1 MESIKKGLR
10 LPLEYIKYFIKWL
23 ICATVLGLIC
33 GFVGVVFHKGLDT
46 VAELNGNYPWLLY
59 LLPVGGLVIALMY
72 FLSERFGK
80 LDTNHVVASA
90 QSGEKISI
98 IMMPLI
104 FVGTLIT
111 HLLGGSAGREGAA
124 LQLGGSAGYNLGKIF
139 RFKTNDLKII
149 VMAGMSAVF
158 SALFGTPVT
167 AAIFAVEVACVGAI
181 NVAAIV
187 PCFISALSAYGMA
200 VFFGLTPVSF
210 SVEIVNDFSYVL
222 LMKTV
227 LLAFLCGLVAIV
239 FCLAL
244 KKGHIQTK
252 KILPNPFL
260 RAIVGGL
267 VIILLTALVGN
278 RDYNGAGMSII
289 ERAMNGEA
297 RIEAFLLKMVFTVVT
312 VSTGFKGGEIVPTF
326 FVGSTFGC
334 VVGAILGLNPA
345 FGAAIGFVALFCGVV
360 NCPFA
365 SILLS
370 VEVFGGQGLI
380 FFAIACGVSF
390 FISGKYSLYSTQ
402 HFAFS
407 KINGIVDSK

>member
-1 MESIKKGLR
+1 MSF
-10 LPLEYIKYFIKWL
+10 EYIKYFIKWL
-23 ICATVLGLIC
+23 VCATVLGLIC
-33 GFVGVVFHKGLDT
+33 GFVGVLFHKGLDF
-46 VAELNGNYPWLLY
+46 VAELNGNHSWLLY
-59 LLPVGGLVIALMY
+59 LLPIGGLVIALMY
-72 FLSERFGK
+72 YLSERFGK
-80 LDTNHVVASA
+80 LDTNHVISSA
-90 QSGEKISI
+90 QSGEKIPI

-104 FVGTLIT
+104 FVSTLIT

-139 RFKTNDLKII
+139 RLKTDDLKIV

-167 AAIFAVEVACVGAI
+167 AAIFAVEVACVGVI
-181 NVAAIV
+181 NAAAIV

-200 VFFGLTPVSF
+200 VFFGLTPVRF
-210 SVEIVNDFSYVL
+210 SVEIASEFSSVL
-222 LMKTV
+222 LLKTV
-227 LLAFLCGLVAIV
+227 ILAFLCGLVAIL
-239 FCLAL
+239 FCLAM
-244 KKGHIQTK
+244 KNGHTK
-252 KILPNPFL
+252 IKNLLPNPFL
-260 RAIVGGL
+260 RAVVGGL
-267 VIILLTALVGN
+267 TIILLTTIVGS
-278 RDYNGAGMSII
+278 RDYNGAGMSVIQ
-289 ERAMNGEA
+289 RAMTGDA
-297 RIEAFLLKMVFTVVT
+297 KYEAFLLKILFTVVT
-312 VSTGFKGGEIVPTF
+312 ISTGFKGGEIVPTF

-370 VEVFGGQGLI
+370 VEVFGGQGLV

-390 FISGKYSLYSTQ
+390 VISGKYSLYSTQ

-407 KINGIVDSK
+407 KIKGIVDYNECPRSK